1 MQESKDAVKLLKSVV
16 LLAEKDDKWMKIY
29 IQALVAMQ
37 QNTNAENFEKVFDMH
52 VNLLEHAVNNC
63 TGKENPIIPFPDF
76 KRYALEIA
84 NNEDKENSL
93 CRVISGLLASS
104 YNDNVKYIL

>member
-1 MQESKDAVKLLKSVV
+1 MPGFEKNDQIIELIRNAFFTSINNLQESKDAVKLLKSVV

-63 TGKENPIIPFPDF
+63 AE
-76 KRYALEIA
+76 
-84 NNEDKENSL
+84 
-93 CRVISGLLASS
+93 
-104 YNDNVKYIL
+104 